1 MSNTPYLPKR
11 PCRSQFVPVRGLN
24 YHLRTWGDPSH
35 PLLVMVHGWMDV
47 SASFQF
53 LVDCLQRD
61 WYVVAPDWRGYGL
74 TMAPENAPVVD
85 TYWFADYLADLD
97 AILQHLS
104 PQEPVRLVAHSL
116 GGSVATIYSGV
127 RAQRIQALVNLEGY
141 GLQSQAAADAP
152 KRYAQ
157 WLDEL
162 QAGAI
167 MRDYAN
173 LDEVAARLQKN
184 NPRLRADQ
192 ALYLAPH
199 WSRKNAQ
206 GRYEIAADPA
216 HKQSSPILYR
226 AEEVDACWQQIEAP
240 VLLVDSDTPDHW
252 AKFAHLPAYTERLKA
267 IRDLRRCEIGQA
279 GHMLHH
285 DQPEHLARLMEEF
298 LP

>member
-11 PCRSQFVPVRGLN
+11 SCRSQFLPVRGLN

-97 AILQHLS
+97 AILHQLS
-104 PQEPVRLVAHSL
+104 PDAPVRLVAHSL
-116 GGSVATIYSGV
+116 GGSVATIYAGV
-127 RAQRIQALVNLEGY
+127 RASRIQALVNLEGY
-141 GLQSQAAADAP
+141 GLSSQAASLAP

-157 WLDEL
+157 WLNEL
-162 QAGAI
+162 AAGASL
-167 MRDYAN
+167 RDYAS
-173 LDEVAARLQKN
+173 LDEVALRLQKN
-184 NPRLRADQ
+184 NPRLRPDQ
-192 ALYLAPH
+192 AQYLAPY
-199 WSRKNAQ
+199 WSRQNAQ
-206 GRYEIAADPA
+206 GRYDVAADPA

-226 AEEVDACWQQIEAP
+226 EEEVNACWQQIQAP

-252 AKFAHLPAYTERLKA
+252 AKFAHEPAYSERLKHIA
-267 IRDLRRCEIGQA
+267 NVRRCEIKQA

-285 DQPEHLARLMEEF
+285 DQPEQLASLMEEF

>member
-11 PCRSQFVPVRGLN
+11 PCRSEFLPVRGLN
-24 YHLRTWGDPSH
+24 YHLRTWGDPRH

-53 LVDCLQRD
+53 LVDSLQRE

-74 TMAPENAPVVD
+74 TMAPNNAPVVD

-97 AILQHLS
+97 AILKHLS
-104 PQEPVRLVAHSL
+104 PDAPVRLVAHSL
-116 GGSVATIYSGV
+116 GGSVATIYAGV
-127 RAQRIQALVNLEGY
+127 RAPQ
-141 GLQSQAAADAP
+141 
-152 KRYAQ
+152 RYAQ

-162 QAGAI
+162 AAGASL
-167 MRDYAN
+167 RDYAS
-173 LDEVAARLQKN
+173 LSDVAARLQKN

-192 ALYLAPH
+192 AQYLAPH
-199 WSRKNAQ
+199 WSRLNAQ
-206 GRYEIAADPA
+206 GRYEVAADPA
-216 HKQSSPILYR
+216 HKLSSPILYR
-226 AEEVDACWQQIEAP
+226 AEEVDACWQQIQAP

-252 AKFAHLPAYTERLKA
+252 AKFAHEPAYAERIKLIANLK
-267 IRDLRRCEIGQA
+267 RREITQA

-285 DQPEHLARLMEEF
+285 DQPERLASLMEEF